1 VVQSAEHEEPWY
13 CGRYGVC
20 LDAAVPTEPSRILE
34 AYPLLGQLPAHLRTR
49 IRSELH
55 AVRASDSQA
64 LFNVGDSC
72 TALPLLVSGS
82 IRVIKPLP
90 TGRTVPLYTLG
101 PGDFCSLSV
110 SCLLADVVYPA
121 AARAAGDV
129 VGAAMT
135 KTLFR
140 TLVDEVPAFR
150 NEVFGQFAARLC
162 FLMTLIE
169 EIAMTRLDERLA
181 DLLVSRGPVLKATH
195 QALADELGTAREVV
209 SRILEHFEHNGL
221 VRLRRARVDVLKPQ
235 HLARLSGTP
244 QFGTQPKGQ

>member
-1 VVQSAEHEEPWY
+1 M
-13 CGRYGVC
+13 
-20 LDAAVPTEPSRILE
+20 PTEHSRILE
-34 AYPLLGQLPAHLRTR
+34 AYPLLRQLPAHLLIR
-49 IRSELH
+49 IRSELQP
-55 AVRASDSQA
+55 VRASDSQE

-90 TGRTVPLYTLG
+90 TGRTMPLYTLS
-101 PGDFCSLSV
+101 PGEFCGLSV

-129 VGAAMT
+129 VGAAMA
-135 KTLFR
+135 KPLFR

-150 NEVFGQFAARLC
+150 NEVFGLFAARLC

-244 QFGTQPKGQ
+244 QFGTQLKGERELD

>member
-1 VVQSAEHEEPWY
+1 
-13 CGRYGVC
+13 
-20 LDAAVPTEPSRILE
+20 
-34 AYPLLGQLPAHLRTR
+34 
-49 IRSELH
+49 
-55 AVRASDSQA
+55 
-64 LFNVGDSC
+64 
-72 TALPLLVSGS
+72 
-82 IRVIKPLP
+82 
-90 TGRTVPLYTLG
+90 
-101 PGDFCSLSV
+101 
-110 SCLLADVVYPA
+110 
-121 AARAAGDV
+121 V
-129 VGAAMT
+129 VGAAMA
-135 KTLFR
+135 KPLFR

-150 NEVFGQFAARLC
+150 NEVFGLFAARLC

-244 QFGTQPKGQ
+244 QFGTQPKG